1 MQKKY
6 SEVAKLF
13 LETTKLGSLSWSTI
27 LKTLVILAAIVGL
40 VALTGV
46 L

>member
-1 MQKKY
+1 MNKKY
-6 SEVAKLF
+6 SAAAKLF
-13 LETTKLGSLSWSTI
+13 LETTKLGSLGWGTI
-27 LKTLVILAAIVGL
+27 LKTLVILAAVGGL